1 MNEMQTY
8 EERRRHEYWEDRT
21 SMIAG
26 HRDAAQSFDK
36 AMLTLSGGALA
47 LSLTFI
53 HDIAPQPVA
62 EGWLLAAWVLFGLA
76 LVTTSSSFLA
86 SQYAMRRELARLDAD
101 YIANTTNIDEAA
113 RRKASLIAGQKNHL
127 DVITTILNISSLVS
141 FGLGA
146 VCLGWFVWMN

>member
-1 MNEMQTY
+1 MQTY
-8 EERRRHEYWEDRT
+8 EDRRRHEYWEDR
-21 SMIAG
+21 SSLIAG
-26 HRDAAQSFDK
+26 HREAAQSFDK

-62 EGWLLAAWVLFGLA
+62 EGWLLAAWIFFGLA
-76 LVTTSSSFLA
+76 LIATSSSFLA
-86 SQYAMRRELARLDAD
+86 SQYAMHHELVRLDAEFVT
-101 YIANTTNIDEAA
+101 NTTNIDEAVRLEA
-113 RRKASLIAGQKNHL
+113 RAAAKRKNRL
-127 DVITTILNISSLVS
+127 DGLTTILNISSLAS